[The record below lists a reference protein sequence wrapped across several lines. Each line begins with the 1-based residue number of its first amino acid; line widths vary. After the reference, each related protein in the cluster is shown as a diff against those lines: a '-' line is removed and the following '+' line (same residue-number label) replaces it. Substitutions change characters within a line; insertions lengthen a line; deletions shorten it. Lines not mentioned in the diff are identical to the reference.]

1 MELWI
6 GFSGMIAAAVAL
18 TDGQQID
25 EGVPTSVDTP
35 HIRRYV
41 FLVLSAGRLMQCQ
54 EHRYTNTNDT

>member
-1 MELWI
+1 
-6 GFSGMIAAAVAL
+6 MIAAAVAL

-25 EGVPTSVDTP
+25 EGVPTPVDTP

-41 FLVLSAGRLMQCQ
+41 FLVLSIGRLMQCQ